1 MTWELVITSAAARDL
16 GGPSRADRASIDEA
30 FSAMRT
36 RRFSGD
42 TRLFRTMET
51 AYRRRVG
58 NWWIFFEQDSS
69 RNLIII
75 LSVKRRQSR
84 TY

>member
-1 MTWELVITSAAARDL
+1 MTWDLVITSAALDL
-16 GGPSRADRASIDEA
+16 GRPSRTDRASIDEA
-30 FSAMRT
+30 FAAMRT

-75 LSVKRRQSR
+75 LAIKRRQSR